1 MYESTNLFY
10 SDNSMVFP
18 LVWSSA
24 VERKNLTLVL
34 LRVRLRLQL
43 KKKNLILVLPLVRLR
58 LQLKKESDLGV
69 ITSKA

>member
-24 VERKNLTLVL
+24 VE
-34 LRVRLRLQL
+34 
-43 KKKNLILVLPLVRLR
+43 KKNLILVLPLVRLR